1 MDSGRLLGVGSLVQR
16 GRVPGIGKKLSKTSS
31 DAGPK
36 SADFHYR
43 RPPRLRGGN
52 QEDLDWEALVE
63 ALKKIYP
70 AERQEEAEKNL
81 RERWGTVY
89 LKIVE
94 RWETKAYAF
103 LVFLHHPRS
112 FCRYFYTT
120 KPTGTTGEGG
130 KELDEAGEDA
140 QAPKICRNSIYHAD

>member
-1 MDSGRLLGVGSLVQR
+1 VRIFITDDLPGLEEAIKKIFSGADWQLCVLHVVRDTLNKAW
-16 GRVPGIGKKLSKTSS
+16 KK
-31 DAGPK
+31 
-36 SADFHYR
+36 
-43 RPPRLRGGN
+43 
-52 QEDLDWEALVE
+52 DWEALVE

-70 AERQEEAEKNL
+70 AERQEEAEKAL

-94 RWETKAYAF
+94 RWETKAYAL

-120 KPTGTTGEGG
+120 KPTGTTGEGDE
-130 KELDEAGEDA
+130 ELDEAGEDA
-140 QAPKICRNSIYHAD
+140 QAPRICRNSIYHAD